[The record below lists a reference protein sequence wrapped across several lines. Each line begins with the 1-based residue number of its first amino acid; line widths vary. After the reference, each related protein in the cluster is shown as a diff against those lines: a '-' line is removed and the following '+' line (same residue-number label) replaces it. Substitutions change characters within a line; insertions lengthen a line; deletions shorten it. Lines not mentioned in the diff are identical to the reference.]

1 MIINSN
7 NKRTFQ
13 IVLFVLIGLVALGIG
28 YAGITA
34 VDLIVNGHGLV
45 TASQANFIV
54 HFISTTT
61 SPKITTGTGTA
72 WIDRNDDTIASFEVT
87 GLSKKG
93 DTAVATFTV
102 KNDSKDIGADFS
114 IELEYENEEY
124 FKVTEIIEDNQL
136 KAGESTSVS
145 IVVELLK
152 TPIGDDITT
161 HVSGKVIA
169 NPIENIS
176 AIENRTISDSTPYVT
191 KSFAED
197 SWETIQNAVR
207 DGNIS
212 KYKLGDI
219 KTVRINNKD
228 YRVRIS
234 NLPSNDGNGVANA
247 VVTDT
252 CSDSSYSETACGF
265 VVEFID
271 IVTNMAMNNSYVQNR
286 GGYPAS
292 LVNSYL
298 NDTLFNQLPSD
309 LQSVIADT
317 RVVSGGERG
326 TSTYVQ
332 ENQKLFLLSPTE
344 IMGGSGYSDDAAKNK
359 TSQLGY
365 YEKNG
370 TTTIDQSV
378 CGCGG
383 CSIVQ
388 RVLWVGSQKAYNGSY
403 NDYWLRGASNTSDYY
418 FLSINRYGQFQTGYY
433 NSTLGVA
440 PAFRIK

>member
-1 MIINSN
+1 MIVNSN
-7 NKRTFQ
+7 NKKIFR
-13 IVLFVLIGLVALGIG
+13 ICMFVLVGLITIGIG
-28 YAGITA
+28 YAGIAA
-34 VDLIVNGHGLV
+34 VDLIVNGYGLI
-45 TASQANFIV
+45 TPSQANFIV
-54 HFISTTT
+54 HFISTDN
-61 SPKITTGTGTA
+61 SPKITTGIGTA
-72 WIDRNDDTIASFEVT
+72 WINSDDDTIANFEVT

-93 DTAVATFTV
+93 DTAVATYTV
-102 KNDSKDIGADFS
+102 KNDSKEIGAEFS
-114 IELEYENEEY
+114 IELEYTNEKF

-136 KAGESTSVS
+136 KAGESTTVS
-145 IVVELLK
+145 IIVELLK
-152 TPIGDDITT
+152 TPISEDITT
-161 HVSGKVIA
+161 HVFGKVIA
-169 NPIENIS
+169 DPIDNIS
-176 AIENRTISDSTPYVT
+176 ATENKIISDSTHYVT

-197 SWETIQNAVR
+197 SWETIQSAVR

-219 KTVRINNKD
+219 KTVRINNVD

-234 NLPSNDGNGVANA
+234 NLPSNDGNGVIN
-247 VVTDT
+247 DN
-252 CSDSSYSETACGF
+252 CSNSSCSETACGF

-383 CSIVQ
+383 CSVVQ